1 MKPYYLYR
9 QKYMA
14 GQQQNVGY
22 ATAGNACLYN
32 IDMMEE
38 TGSVIAVGAGAI
50 SKRVFPDRELRI
62 ERAPMLPMFQSIS
75 TASKKW
81 RGERSVYFY
90 KEEKT

>member
-1 MKPYYLYR
+1 
-9 QKYMA
+9 MA

-50 SKRVFPDRELRI
+50 SKRVFPGPGAGALSGL
-62 ERAPMLPMFQSIS
+62 PTSPMFQSIS
-75 TASKKW
+75 TALKKW
-81 RGERSVYFY
+81 RGERSVYFSH
-90 KEEKT
+90 KEENP